1 MVLLKRILENVA
13 ALIAQSASHNG
24 GHGAFPFQD
33 GQNGVNGVHPNGEEH
48 NPFQPD
54 TGTSSIAEIDAVR
67 SHEITAKAVS
77 GILILLLKWFKVSR
91 MCPPWSIF
99 LIRLLNI
106 NRYPQI
112 RISYAITRRRQLYPF
127 DTQTTSNSRSRTYRQ
142 LQMRPSGPEV
152 CANNPTSHPEANL
165 NITVSSFCAEPI
177 LV

>member
-91 MCPPWSIF
+91 MYF
-99 LIRLLNI
+99 LGID
-106 NRYPQI
+106 Y
-112 RISYAITRRRQLYPF
+112 
-127 DTQTTSNSRSRTYRQ
+127 
-142 LQMRPSGPEV
+142 V
-152 CANNPTSHPEANL
+152 CANLWQIFSNS
-165 NITVSSFCAEPI
+165 NISRSYS
-177 LV
+177 